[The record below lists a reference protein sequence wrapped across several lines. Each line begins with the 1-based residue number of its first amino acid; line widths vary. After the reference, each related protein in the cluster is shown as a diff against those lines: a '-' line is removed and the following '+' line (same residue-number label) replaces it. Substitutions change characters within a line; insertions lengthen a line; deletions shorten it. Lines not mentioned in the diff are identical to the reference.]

1 MRKKQRNGLLVS
13 IQHLLGEMLCR
24 VAGGGGQSVLVQL
37 PAQGGVRDDGV
48 QCRCKLGFVLP
59 LPAVEAVFH
68 HAIQAGVRTAGH
80 RQTAGH
86 ALEVGQALGLALG
99 GADED
104 IAHAVPPGHLIGLDH
119 AHKADAVGQL
129 QLLCQCFQV
138 RPGGTVAHKH
148 QPWAVLLRLR
158 GQQTHQLGV
167 VLLGSQTAQR
177 EEDGIPFRDAQLC
190 PHPGLFL
197 AVVLRRAKG
206 GQVDAGGHCDHRAAD
221 PVAVEHG
228 AHLFGGG
235 QHEGAIAREDAGGLF
250 GGHPAQ
256 TLTEEKVLGIIF
268 VDSMV
273 GMYHRAVAP
282 AGHPLCQHKGRKL
295 ALRMDDLRAP
305 GFQLVQPVGD
315 GQSAR
320 RTDPHARVD
329 PLRADAAHIQD
340 AVFLMGMAIL
350 GKGHHP
356 HVMAQRQQLVVQQ
369 LHRAHHTVD
378 HWGPCI

>member
-1 MRKKQRNGLLVS
+1 MRV
-13 IQHLLGEMLCR
+13 
-24 VAGGGGQSVLVQL
+24 
-37 PAQGGVRDDGV
+37 
-48 QCRCKLGFVLP
+48 
-59 LPAVEAVFH
+59 
-68 HAIQAGVRTAGH
+68 
-80 RQTAGH
+80 
-86 ALEVGQALGLALG
+86 
-99 GADED
+99 
-104 IAHAVPPGHLIGLDH
+104 
-119 AHKADAVGQL
+119 
-129 QLLCQCFQV
+129 
-138 RPGGTVAHKH
+138 
-148 QPWAVLLRLR
+148 
-158 GQQTHQLGV
+158 
-167 VLLGSQTAQR
+167 
-177 EEDGIPFRDAQLC
+177 
-190 PHPGLFL
+190 
-197 AVVLRRAKG
+197 
-206 GQVDAGGHCDHRAAD
+206 
-221 PVAVEHG
+221 
-228 AHLFGGG
+228 
-235 QHEGAIAREDAGGLF
+235 
-250 GGHPAQ
+250 AQ
-256 TLTEEKVLGIIF
+256 TLTEEKVLGIIL

-356 HVMAQRQQLVVQQ
+356 HVVAQRQQLVVQQ